1 MLRRRVHSGF
11 LLVISSQTYLRFE
24 VFQIISYLVESY
36 GRVIQSVENRRV
48 VFEIVE
54 SRGDFK
60 RFSVFVFNVVY
71 QIERGF
77 HIMSFVKPDIRAVKP
92 ILFVKVSY
100 KILKKRL
107 PYLLVFCFY
116 LQYLLFIFLSLFF
129 DSS

>member
-71 QIERGF
+71 QIKSGL
-77 HIMSFVKPDIRAVKP
+77 HIVSFVKPDIRAVKP

-107 PYLLVFCFY
+107 PYLLVFCFICSAY
-116 LQYLLFIFLSLFF
+116 FYFFEFIF
-129 DSS
+129 